1 MVKPVSSRAIH
12 NLLIPLLITI
22 LAAFFGMF
30 LPITAHNSHNVVW
43 ELFYGLGFYVSG
55 FVARGYVANAFV
67 GWVGL
72 LVWPLIASS
81 IAFLVARLVMRSSRK
96 TRAAVGILFAASLF
110 ACVSHETENYLSS
123 RGAPLYWNLYAAFY

>member
-1 MVKPVSSRAIH
+1 
-12 NLLIPLLITI
+12 
-22 LAAFFGMF
+22 LASTFPA
-30 LPITAHNSHNVVW
+30 
-43 ELFYGLGFYVSG
+43 

-81 IAFLVARLVMRSSRK
+81 IVFLVARLVMRSSRK